1 METRK
6 LLRDRLRGTTVTYI
20 LVGVMAVIVAVIMIF
35 GGGKEA
41 ISGKPGSLSQ
51 ITAKCTSYDEIVGE
65 DGVPETVVISTSKTQ
80 AKFSVDAVEIVDY
93 EAFIATLKEK
103 PELVISYDAESKPL
117 LNQDEIIEIEE
128 IIAGGVEFKGE

>member
-1 METRK
+1 METGK

-20 LVGVMAVIVAVIMIF
+20 IVGVMAVVVVVIMIF
-35 GGGKEA
+35 GGGREA
-41 ISGKPGSLSQ
+41 ISGKPESLSQ

-65 DGVPETVVISTSKTQ
+65 DGVPETVVISTSKTK

-103 PELVISYDAESKPL
+103 PELVITYDSENKPL
-117 LNQDEIIEIEE
+117 LNKDDTIEIEE
-128 IIAGGVEFKGE
+128 IIAGGVEIKGE